1 MCSNWLYNGLRIF
14 PSWELILGDKLG
26 IRRYEREIEKLIE
39 IHLDRFL
46 LAWGLKLQKNSNL
59 VEFLDIEEK

>member
-14 PSWELILGDKLG
+14 PSWGLILGDKLG
-26 IRRYEREIEKLIE
+26 ILRYERGIEKLI
-39 IHLDRFL
+39 DRFL